1 MPLWRVLTCLTNY
14 TRHVATAKVALKM
27 INMTFDC
34 QALHCFMGNSD
45 SQCPQILST
54 RFLIDC
60 EQLAQIF
67 SVKLYITWWNHQIY
81 INITCDTDWGIRTL
95 DRLKECSNHEG
106 NTEGNTDLCFC
117 VCIASIMDNLKTTR
131 HQLLWEKYCSRHRK
145 LGLNLSKFR
154 PHSLQPSHRKFNTSF
169 AWHEF
174 SGRWKRFCSKIQFQ
188 KWKITFLT

>member
-14 TRHVATAKVALKM
+14 TTHVATAKAALKM

-67 SVKLYITWWNHQIY
+67 SVKLYKTWWNHQIH

-106 NTEGNTDLCFC
+106 NTAEGNTDLCFC
-117 VCIASIMDNLKTTR
+117 VCIASVMDNLKTISLHFTTS
-131 HQLLWEKYCSRHRK
+131 WN
-145 LGLNLSKFR
+145 NLKKK
-154 PHSLQPSHRKFNTSF
+154 HLK
-169 AWHEF
+169 
-174 SGRWKRFCSKIQFQ
+174 
-188 KWKITFLT
+188 